1 MKQTLQLRMSQQL
14 NLTPQL
20 QQSIK
25 LLQLST
31 LDFQQEIEQFL
42 AENPMLEREDGV
54 TDAGEEAAPLEASEV
69 VEEGDSLRWDEVRSG
84 QSFDED
90 DENDPALRV
99 PKTDSLRDYLLEQSG
114 WLVLPERDRALITL
128 LIDALDDDG
137 LLSQSLDEIYAQIP
151 AELIAELELE
161 PEELQIA
168 LQHLQQLEPLGVGAR
183 DLAESLSLQLRVLPD
198 NPVRNIAMRL
208 VNEGLDLLAQRDYTR
223 LKRQL
228 QCDEATLREAQ
239 TLVRGLTPRPGA
251 NWSAETTRYVLP
263 DVIVNKV
270 RGQWQVRL
278 NSAAQPKLR
287 VNEMYA
293 KLLQGDSAL
302 GLSGKLQEAR
312 WLIKSVEQRGS
323 TILRVAEAIV
333 ARQKAFFEYGE
344 VAMRP
349 LVLRD
354 IADELELHES
364 TISRVTTQKYMLTP
378 RGVFEYKY
386 FFGSHVE
393 SESGGENSATSIKAL
408 IKQLVQQENTH
419 KPLSD
424 SAITE
429 ELARQGVV
437 VARRT
442 VAKYREALMIP
453 PVNQRKCL

>member
-31 LDFQQEIEQFL
+31 LEFQQEVEQFL

-54 TDAGEEAAPLEASEV
+54 ADAGEEAAPLEVSEV

-84 QSFDED
+84 QSYDED

-99 PKTDSLRDYLLEQSG
+99 QKTYSLRDFLLEQSG
-114 WLVLPERDRALITL
+114 WLVVSERDKALIDL

-151 AELIAELELE
+151 EELIAELELE

-183 DLAESLSLQLRVLPD
+183 NLAESLTIQLRVLPD
-198 NPVRNIAMRL
+198 NPVRQIAIRL

-228 QCDEATLREAQ
+228 QCDETTLRDAQ
-239 TLVRGLTPRPGA
+239 ALVRGLTPRPGA
-251 NWSAETTRYVLP
+251 NWSSETTRYVVP
-263 DVIVNKV
+263 DVIVTKV
-270 RGQWQVRL
+270 RGQWHVRL
-278 NSAAQPKLR
+278 NSAAQPKLK

-293 KLLQGDSAL
+293 KLLQGDSAV

-333 ARQKAFFEYGE
+333 VRQKAFFEYGE

>member
-31 LDFQQEIEQFL
+31 LEFQQEIEQFL

-54 TDAGEEAAPLEASEV
+54 VDAGEEAAPLEVSEV

-84 QSFDED
+84 QSYDED

-99 PKTDSLRDYLLEQSG
+99 QKTYSLRDYLLEQSG
-114 WLVLPERDRALITL
+114 CLVVSERDKALINL
-128 LIDALDDDG
+128 LIDALDEDG
-137 LLSQSLDEIYAQIP
+137 LLSQTLDEIYAQIP
-151 AELIAELELE
+151 EELITELELE

-183 DLAESLSLQLRVLPD
+183 DLAESLTIQLRVLPD
-198 NPVRNIAMRL
+198 SPVRQIAMRL

-228 QCDEATLREAQ
+228 QCDETTLRDAQ
-239 TLVRGLTPRPGA
+239 ALVRGLTPRPGA
-251 NWSAETTRYVLP
+251 NWSSETTRYVVP
-263 DVIVNKV
+263 DVIVTKV

-278 NSAAQPKLR
+278 NFAAQPKLK

-293 KLLQGDSAL
+293 KLLQGDSTM

-333 ARQKAFFEYGE
+333 VRQKAFFEYGE

>member
-54 TDAGEEAAPLEASEV
+54 QDAGEEAEKPEVSEI
-69 VEEGDSLRWDEVRSG
+69 VEDGDSLRWDEVRSNA
-84 QSFDED
+84 SFDEG

-99 PKTDSLRDYLLEQSG
+99 AKLYSLRDYLLAQTG
-114 WLVLPERDRALITL
+114 CLPLSARDNALISL

-137 LLSQSLDEIYAQIP
+137 MLSQSLEEIYAQLP
-151 AELIAELELE
+151 ESLVLELELE

-183 DLAESLSLQLRVLPD
+183 DLPESLTLQLRVLPESTI
-198 NPVRNIAMRL
+198 RNIAIRL

-228 QCDEATLREAQ
+228 QCDEVALKEAQ
-239 TLVRGLTPRPGA
+239 ILIRRLTPRPGA

-263 DVIVNKV
+263 DVIVTKV

-287 VNEMYA
+287 VNELYA
-293 KLLQGDSAL
+293 KLLQGDSAAA
-302 GLSGKLQEAR
+302 LSGKLQEAR

-333 ARQKAFFEYGE
+333 MRQKAFFEYGE

-408 IKQLVQQENTH
+408 IKQLVQQENQH

-453 PVNQRKCL
+453 PVNLRKCL

>member
-42 AENPMLEREDGV
+42 NENPMLEREDGV
-54 TDAGEEAAPLEASEV
+54 VDAGEEAAAPEVSEI
-69 VEEGDSLRWDEVRSG
+69 VEDGDSLRWDDVKSG
-84 QSFDED
+84 QSYDEG
-90 DENDPALRV
+90 DENDPAMRV
-99 PKTDSLRDYLLEQSG
+99 PKTYSLRDYLLEQSG
-114 WLVLPERDRALITL
+114 WLPLSDRDRALISL

-137 LLSQSLDEIYAQIP
+137 LLTQTLAEIYAQLP
-151 AELIAELELE
+151 EDLVFELELE

-183 DLAESLSLQLRVLPD
+183 DLAESLSIQLRILPD
-198 NPVRNIAMRL
+198 SAARTVALRL

-228 QCDEATLREAQ
+228 QCDEITLRDAQ
-239 TLVRGLTPRPGA
+239 CLVRALTPRPGA

-263 DVIVNKV
+263 DVIVTKV

-278 NSAAQPKLR
+278 NCAAQPKLR
-287 VNEMYA
+287 VNELYA
-293 KLLQGDSAL
+293 KLLQGDSDAA
-302 GLSGKLQEAR
+302 LSGKLQEAR

-333 ARQKAFFEYGE
+333 VRQKAFFEYGE

-408 IKQLVQQENTH
+408 IKQLVQQENPH

-442 VAKYREALMIP
+442 VAKYREALMIS